1 MNKFSFELESVLE
14 IRKFEEETAQS
25 ELAKAL
31 AVETGIQN
39 NLNAVAA
46 QYARTK
52 ESLKNN
58 LDAQSYISSQQF
70 FKVLDF
76 QKEELLKKLAEAKMV
91 SEQKRKNLLEKMQ
104 KVQALEKMKK
114 IELEK
119 YKNDLQREE
128 DNDLDEINTIRYSAD
143 VLRTEE

>member
-104 KVQALEKMKK
+104 KV
-114 IELEK
+114 ELEK